1 MYTVPR
7 GVEFTDDL
15 VREAISYNDTFRD
28 AYDNNYSYDYD
39 ELEEFYVGKH
49 PILKRKK
56 VPTLKNNKLIIN
68 HAKYITDAYT
78 GYLMG
83 NPVEYQMHSSA
94 DDSDNENKATDPKSA
109 IEQAYRSQSI
119 SNHDSKLAKLV
130 SVFGRAYEYTFA
142 NEDGELRT
150 VSIDPRNCV
159 IAYDDTFEHKKQFA
173 VIYNGVWNEN
183 EKVYENVTVIT
194 KDEIIEYTS
203 LMNEKERKP
212 HYFGDVPV
220 VEVLNNEGGF
230 GDFEPVIP
238 LIEAYNILQSDRV
251 NDKEQL
257 VDALLCAYGFDIPQ
271 SDAETAGRTR
281 MLTNLPAD
289 GKMEY
294 LTKSLKEADTEVLKK
309 SITDDIHKISMV
321 PNLADE
327 NFAGNSSGVAIR
339 YKLLMFEQAT
349 KTKERFMEQ
358 GLKERWSIYNNYLV
372 KKERMPIIPAHDID
386 AVFKRSLPQNDL
398 ETSQMIMNLS
408 NIVDDATLLGQ
419 LSFVQD
425 AEAVVEKKREEKE
438 QNMNFQLPQ
447 FGSQEATDN
456 VAEDV
461 MEEESVER
469 QKSLL
474 DNIRTIIRG

>member
-1 MYTVPR
+1 
-7 GVEFTDDL
+7 
-15 VREAISYNDTFRD
+15 
-28 AYDNNYSYDYD
+28 
-39 ELEEFYVGKH
+39 
-49 PILKRKK
+49 
-56 VPTLKNNKLIIN
+56 
-68 HAKYITDAYT
+68 
-78 GYLMG
+78 
-83 NPVEYQMHSSA
+83 
-94 DDSDNENKATDPKSA
+94 
-109 IEQAYRSQSI
+109 
-119 SNHDSKLAKLV
+119 
-130 SVFGRAYEYTFA
+130 
-142 NEDGELRT
+142 
-150 VSIDPRNCV
+150 
-159 IAYDDTFEHKKQFA
+159 
-173 VIYNGVWNEN
+173 
-183 EKVYENVTVIT
+183 
-194 KDEIIEYTS
+194 
-203 LMNEKERKP
+203 
-212 HYFGDVPV
+212 
-220 VEVLNNEGGF
+220 
-230 GDFEPVIP
+230 
-238 LIEAYNILQSDRV
+238 
-251 NDKEQL
+251 
-257 VDALLCAYGFDIPQ
+257 
-271 SDAETAGRTR
+271 
-281 MLTNLPAD
+281 
-289 GKMEY
+289 
-294 LTKSLKEADTEVLKK
+294 
-309 SITDDIHKISMV
+309 MV